1 MWTMSNS
8 RAKPA
13 RLPATIALLVLTGCS
28 RAAAP
33 VAEPPD
39 APRPARDVT
48 ALAQPVATAGAP
60 TTQTGPVE
68 IRSAQLLAVRG
79 DSVLERLAG
88 AAFLERARR
97 PLAVEVITAEPLGN
111 VARSASL
118 EIYLNGQRVG
128 DTWPLPPNRLVA
140 FLPDAQRLQGTV
152 SVTVAWTGSV
162 ERTRSRRPVV
172 LTEEQLRPFR

>member
-1 MWTMSNS
+1 VGS
-8 RAKPA
+8 
-13 RLPATIALLVLTGCS
+13 
-28 RAAAP
+28 
-33 VAEPPD
+33 
-39 APRPARDVT
+39 
-48 ALAQPVATAGAP
+48 
-60 TTQTGPVE
+60 VE

-111 VARSASL
+111 VARGASL

-128 DTWPLPPNRLVA
+128 DTWPLPKNGLVA
-140 FLPDAQRLQGTV
+140 DAERLQGTV

-172 LTEEQLRPFR
+172 LTEEQLRPFQ